1 MSPVITTPSGKSS
14 LRWVQLDSKEF
25 QEEQALLLEALSSL
39 IDTSLSIATRLQR
52 YRRFLLAPELPDSE
66 MT

>member
-1 MSPVITTPSGKSS
+1 MSPEISPQSARKFQQ
-14 LRWVQLDSKEF
+14 WVQLDSKQF

-52 YRRFLLAPELPDSE
+52 YRRYLLAPESQVWE
-66 MT
+66 RT